1 PREAARMN
9 QPQQPGFG
17 RGGGFQ
23 QPQPQAATATKIRMH
38 YIAADERKNV
48 VHVSGPADV
57 VAKAKR
63 FLTEIDTKGKGQEP
77 IAIGEPFLKV
87 YTVSGN
93 AEAIAKTLTNAM
105 KTSGSLNVTAIG
117 TTSIA
122 VWGGPQDHIDVLKQ
136 IEGTKTKIEN
146 KLFALSVLD
155 AAK

>member
-1 PREAARMN
+1 
-9 QPQQPGFG
+9 
-17 RGGGFQ
+17 
-23 QPQPQAATATKIRMH
+23 
-38 YIAADERKNV
+38 AADERKNV

-63 FLTEIDTKGKGQEP
+63 FLTEIDTKSKGQSP

-93 AEAIAKTLTNAM
+93 AEAIAKTLTSVM
-105 KTSGSLNVTAIG
+105 KTSGSLTVTAIG

-122 VWGGPQDHIDVLKQ
+122 VWGAPQDHIDVLKQ

-155 AAK
+155 AAKTVEMLKEAFPDSKNAKPYLAADTNQSAIIVKGTP